1 MSALYIGVVTTAGG
15 IPTTV
20 SASSSTSDVAGAVV
34 GAILFFLCICGI
46 VIAVVVVCLCC
57 ATKQRR
63 TRGTRTNALSTS
75 PRGGSHIPMGN
86 AGEPVPAYNPDMP
99 TSGGSANQPPPATYL
114 PGSYTVPSGGDPAL
128 WSTSTDEQDPAPPYP
143 TDTHNDLPPAYN
155 SLLATPYPND
165 QGPPP
170 PTSQYHYYAGT
181 GPSAP
186 SAPLGPQ

>member
-1 MSALYIGVVTTAGG
+1 MSALYIGVVTTADG

-20 SASSSTSDVAGAVV
+20 SVSANSSTSDVAGAVV
-34 GAILFFLCICGI
+34 GTILIFLCICGT
-46 VIAVVVVCLCC
+46 VITVVVVCLCC

-63 TRGTRTNALSTS
+63 TQGTGTNASSNS
-75 PRGGSHIPMGN
+75 P
-86 AGEPVPAYNPDMP
+86 APVP
-99 TSGGSANQPPPATYL
+99 SAEY
-114 PGSYTVPSGGDPAL
+114 PAL
-128 WSTSTDEQDPAPPYP
+128 SPTSTDEQDPAPSYLN
-143 TDTHNDLPPAYN
+143 DTHNDLPPTYS
-155 SLLATPYPND
+155 SLLVTPYPND